1 MEIINK
7 TMDRNDLESEKALEI
22 INELNS
28 LIREVQS
35 RKLKISSWFGRFDLT
50 GDGFEPIMRGYGYEP
65 LKVMADA
72 KNFPWFKYWEIVWL
86 TSHNDFRPESSVLD
100 LGGSSSLFSF
110 YLASKGLDV
119 TTIANHV
126 AREMGWKLR
135 SITMDMTKM
144 RFTEKFE
151 NITSV
156 CVFEHLCKDDRIH
169 TIRTIRDLLVEGG
182 RFSITFDF
190 GISHINTPS
199 DVYEQFIKYSGL
211 GVRAIR
217 LLSTM
222 ENDTFSI
229 RSTIDLGSGR
239 QRLTT
244 SCMDTANHGNC
255 SKRRT
260 PTTLPL
266 ALSSKRKKNKQIESL
281 FSIGC

>member
-1 MEIINK
+1 MEIMNK
-7 TMDRNDLESEKALEI
+7 TMDRNDLESKKALEI

-50 GDGFEPIMRGYGYEP
+50 GDEFEPIMRGYGYEP
-65 LKVMADA
+65 LKGMADA

-86 TSHNDFRPESSVLD
+86 TSHNDFRPGSTVLD
-100 LGGSSSLFSF
+100 LGGGSSLFSF

-119 TTIANHV
+119 TTIDTQEVLTENANHV
-126 AREMGWKLR
+126 AREMGWNLR
-135 SITMDMTKM
+135 SITMDIRKM

-156 CVFEHLCKDDRIH
+156 CVFEHLCKDDRIR
-169 TIRTIRDLLVEGG
+169 TIRTIQDLLVEGG

-211 GVRAIR
+211 RVRGNQTFVDNGKR
-217 LLSTM
+217 YLLHPFYQRPWFWKAKAHYILHGYCKPWELFKTKDT
-222 ENDTFSI
+222 NDFTF
-229 RSTIDLGSGR
+229 G
-239 QRLTT
+239 
-244 SCMDTANHGNC
+244 
-255 SKRRT
+255 
-260 PTTLPL
+260 
-266 ALSSKRKKNKQIESL
+266 ALFQEKEK
-281 FSIGC
+281 

>member
-1 MEIINK
+1 
-7 TMDRNDLESEKALEI
+7 MDRNDLESEKALEI

-119 TTIANHV
+119 TTIDIQEVLTENANHV

-156 CVFEHLCKDDRIH
+156 CVFEHLCKDDRIR

-211 GVRAIR
+211 GVRGNQTFVDNGKR
-217 LLSTM
+217 YLLHPFYHRPWFWKAKAYYILHGYCKPWELFKTKDT
-222 ENDTFSI
+222 NDFTF
-229 RSTIDLGSGR
+229 G
-239 QRLTT
+239 
-244 SCMDTANHGNC
+244 
-255 SKRRT
+255 
-260 PTTLPL
+260 
-266 ALSSKRKKNKQIESL
+266 ALFQEKEK
-281 FSIGC
+281 